1 MCNYSLESIKSR
13 EAIEG
18 ERLVTRRFY
27 TGSLGF
33 VSADQ
38 PDVAVCLRE
47 GVELVLRDIPRT
59 LQTQLGVGEEA
70 VARFAFLTKPRKWWN
85 FWSLDVFDTDGL
97 VFENG
102 KSILISRLSDRL
114 KADVLPT
121 QVKSA
126 LESAKQPATP
136 SVPSVADQ

>member
-1 MCNYSLESIKSR
+1 MCNYSLECFQSR
-13 EAIEG
+13 EAVEG
-18 ERLVTRRFY
+18 ERLVSRRFY

-47 GVELVLRDIPRT
+47 GVQLVVRDIPAT

-102 KSILISRLSDRL
+102 KSVLVSRLPDGL
-114 KADVLPT
+114 KADVLST
-121 QVKSA
+121 EVKTA
-126 LESAKQPATP
+126 LESENQPATP
-136 SVPSVADQ
+136 RVSSVVDP